1 MELTRERVE
10 IYANAHVDAEIRSM
24 AKQLLAEMD
33 KPKVWDG
40 APEGATDAR
49 VRWTDRN
56 GVSGH
61 NDVYSPLY
69 TRTLPKSRIDEI
81 AEEAASKW
89 FNNPKAVSTDSLSD
103 AIKSAILKDR
113 EEREAGRADPW
124 REP

>member
-1 MELTRERVE
+1 MELTKEIKEIRERAFLIGGNYLHDVDRLVSVVE
-10 IYANAHVDAEIRSM
+10 DERA
-24 AKQLLAEMD
+24 

-40 APEGATDAR
+40 APEWATDAR

-81 AEEAASKW
+81 AEEAYA
-89 FNNPKAVSTDSLSD
+89 AICVSTMTDRESVS
-103 AIKSAILKDR
+103 AIKSAILRALK
-113 EEREAGRADPW
+113 EKEANR
-124 REP
+124 

>member
-33 KPKVWDG
+33 KPKVWEG
-40 APEGATDAR
+40 APEWATEAR

-61 NDVYSPLY
+61 NDMYSLLY

-81 AEEAASKW
+81 AEEAQSSFLDGTNK
-89 FNNPKAVSTDSLSD
+89 PLTEV
-103 AIKSAILKDR
+103 IKSAILKDR
-113 EEREAGRADPW
+113 EERD
-124 REP
+124 